1 MYLFVSQVFVYVC
14 VCMCWNP
21 VPFYN
26 KVKTAK
32 YYFYLQEIY
41 VFIDGL
47 VTEGFC
53 QSAEQMVLL
62 LWLLLH
68 CDIQKLHIYWETIY
82 LQAG

>member
-1 MYLFVSQVFVYVC
+1 VC
-14 VCMCWNP
+14 VCARARVRACVRARWNLM
-21 VPFYN
+21 PFYN
-26 KVKTAK
+26 RVKTAK

-62 LWLLLH
+62 LWLLLD
-68 CDIQKLHIYWETIY
+68 CDI
-82 LQAG
+82 

>member
-1 MYLFVSQVFVYVC
+1 MSLIYLFVSQVCVC
-14 VCMCWNP
+14 VCVCVFARVCCNP
-21 VPFYN
+21 MPFYN
-26 KVKTAK
+26 TVKTAK

-62 LWLLLH
+62 L
-68 CDIQKLHIYWETIY
+68 
-82 LQAG
+82 

>member
-1 MYLFVSQVFVYVC
+1 M
-14 VCMCWNP
+14 
-21 VPFYN
+21 PFYN
-26 KVKTAK
+26 RVKTAK

-62 LWLLLH
+62 L
-68 CDIQKLHIYWETIY
+68 
-82 LQAG
+82 